1 MPRTAGRA
9 AALPPEER
17 RKALMLAAVPLM
29 LAHGTDVSTREIAE
43 AAGVAEGTIFRVFP
57 TKDDLVE
64 AVVASVLDPSVLVDA
79 IHRVDR
85 SAPLTERLVAAVE
98 LMQERGRQVAHFL
111 HAIAARGPA
120 AREHNLRGGLER
132 LRVVDALAVLIEPDR
147 GQLRCSPTEAARR
160 LRLVTT
166 ALSSPR
172 FVADDALPAREVVS
186 LLLDGLRARAEA
198 GAPRPTTTS
207 IGVPSC

>member
-1 MPRTAGRA
+1 MPRTTGRA

-132 LRVVDALAVLIEPDR
+132 LRAADARVVDALAVLIEPDR

-172 FVADDALPAREVVS
+172 FV
-186 LLLDGLRARAEA
+186 
-198 GAPRPTTTS
+198 
-207 IGVPSC
+207 